1 MKDGVWRASTW
12 LWCVACMAPFMLGL
26 LETGCQEPSHPKAEN
41 NQKASDSAVPFEA
54 KKAGVGVGKS
64 TQALEKHGTTG
75 DVVAGPAKVLFRT
88 KEKIVFEIQIPHAMN
103 LYKAEHGKGPQSH
116 EEFMEKIIRANRIR
130 LPELPPGQ
138 RYEFNVA
145 KQELWVV
152 PDEEATKGK
161 AQG

>member
-1 MKDGVWRASTW
+1 MTQGFCRASTW
-12 LWCVACMAPFMLGL
+12 LRCVACMAPFTLGL
-26 LETGCQEPSHPKAEN
+26 LQTGCQGQSHPNTEN
-41 NQKASDSAVPFEA
+41 NQKASESAAPFEA

-88 KEKIVFEIQIPHAMN
+88 KEKIVFEIQIPQALN

-130 LPELPPGQ
+130 LPKLPPGQ
-138 RYEFNVA
+138 RYEFNVE

-152 PDEEATKGK
+152 PDEQAAKGEA
-161 AQG
+161 Q

>member
-1 MKDGVWRASTW
+1 MTQGFWRASTW
-12 LWCVACMAPFMLGL
+12 LWCVASVATFMSLQ
-26 LETGCQEPSHPKAEN
+26 TGCQDQSQPNADNTQEATEPA
-41 NQKASDSAVPFEA
+41 APFEA

-64 TQALEKHGTTG
+64 MQALEKHGTTG

-88 KEKIVFEIQIPHAMN
+88 KEKIVFEIQIPQALN

-130 LPELPPGQ
+130 LPKLPPGQ
-138 RYEFNVA
+138 RYEFDVE

-152 PDEEATKGK
+152 PDENAAKGK
-161 AQG
+161 PQG

>member
-1 MKDGVWRASTW
+1 MTQGFWRASTW
-12 LWCVACMAPFMLGL
+12 LWCVAYIATFTLGL
-26 LETGCQEPSHPKAEN
+26 QTGCQDQSQPNADNTQEANEPA
-41 NQKASDSAVPFEA
+41 APFEA

-130 LPELPPGQ
+130 LPKLPPGQ
-138 RYEFNVA
+138 RYEFNVE

-152 PDEEATKGK
+152 PDEDAAKGK
-161 AQG
+161 TQE